1 MKEETNKLNYRYS
14 RLSEKLVVWL
24 RRCGIFCHKV
34 SGNSKLARTKADD
47 KGAQMER
54 VEGG

>member
-1 MKEETNKLNYRYS
+1 VKEETNKLNYRYS
-14 RLSEKLVVWL
+14 RLSEKLVVWV